1 MKTKLLPKLTLI
13 KSSLIFWVQVTFV
26 NTRFPY
32 LWMVAQPVAIFGFIS
47 IMALGVQFPGR
58 STSPYIAVLAAYIFC
73 IADESLKRSVR
84 SFFLGPKIKHAW
96 SKNSKVLALSG
107 STSPFVEYSPLLIL
121 ALAVIKVTQP
131 TQRFPLLE
139 FFGGVFIL
147 VLLTLS
153 WAIPLAYIGRN
164 YRDVKFLLPFYSRL
178 TLLVSPLI
186 FPYDW
191 NFPFL
196 NLMQALNPISF
207 VAFYIRGYSSNE
219 YTLAQ
224 IVFLVWLI
232 SSISISVKLRNSKS
246 TRFNHEIENGSS

>member
-1 MKTKLLPKLTLI
+1 MKTILLRKLKTI
-13 KSSLIFWVQVTFV
+13 ESSLFFWIQISFS

-32 LWMVAQPVAIFGFIS
+32 LWMVVQPVSLFGFLS

-84 SFFLGPKIKHAW
+84 SFFLGPKIKHEW
-96 SKNSKVLALSG
+96 SENSKVLALSA
-107 STSPFVEYSPLLIL
+107 SSSPYVEYSPLLIL
-121 ALAVIKVTQP
+121 ALSIIRVTQP
-131 TQRFPLLE
+131 SERFPLLT
-139 FFGGVFIL
+139 FFGGILIL
-147 VLLTLS
+147 VFLTLS
-153 WAIPLAYIGRN
+153 WAIPLAHVGRN

-191 NFPFL
+191 NFTYL
-196 NLMQALNPISF
+196 NLMQALNPLSF
-207 VAFYIRGYSSNE
+207 VAFYIRGFSSNE

-224 IVFLVWLI
+224 IVFLIWLI
-232 SSISISVKLRNSKS
+232 SSVSISIKLRNSKS
-246 TRFNHEIENGSS
+246 TRFNHEIKNGSS

>member
-1 MKTKLLPKLTLI
+1 MKTNLLRRLKI
-13 KSSLIFWVQVTFV
+13 IESSLIFWVQITFI

-32 LWMVAQPVAIFGFIS
+32 LWMVAQPAAIFGIIS

-73 IADESLKRSVR
+73 VADESLKRSVR

-96 SKNSKVLALSG
+96 SENSKVLALSA
-107 STSPFVEYSPLLIL
+107 SSSPFVEYSPLLIL
-121 ALAVIKVTQP
+121 ALAIIRLTQP
-131 TQRFPLLE
+131 TQNFPLIQ
-139 FFGGVFIL
+139 FFGGIFIL
-147 VLLTLS
+147 FILTFS
-153 WAIPLAYIGRN
+153 WAIPLAYLGRN
-164 YRDVKFLLPFYSRL
+164 YRDLKFVLPFYSRL

-191 NFPFL
+191 NYPFL
-196 NLMQALNPISF
+196 NLMQALNPLSF
-207 VAFYIRGYSSNE
+207 VAFYIRGFSLNE

-224 IVFLVWLI
+224 IVLLVWLI
-232 SSISISVKLRNSKS
+232 FSISISVKLRNSKS

>member
-1 MKTKLLPKLTLI
+1 MKAKLLPGLKII
-13 KSSLIFWVQVTFV
+13 KSSLIFWVQVTFA

-32 LWMVAQPVAIFGFIS
+32 LWMVVQPVAIFGILS

-96 SKNSKVLALSG
+96 SENSKVLAFSA
-107 STSPFVEYSPLLIL
+107 STSPYIEYSPLLIL
-121 ALAVIKVTQP
+121 ALAIIRVTQP
-131 TQRFPLLE
+131 TQPFPFLN
-139 FFGGVFIL
+139 FFGGVLFL
-147 VLLTLS
+147 VILTLS

-191 NFPFL
+191 NFTFL
-196 NLMQALNPISF
+196 NLMQALNPLSF
-207 VAFYIRGYSSNE
+207 VAFYIRGFSPNE
-219 YTLAQ
+219 YTLSQ
-224 IVFLVWLI
+224 IVFIIWLI
-232 SSISISVKLRNSKS
+232 FFASISVKLRNSKS
-246 TRFNHEIENGSS
+246 TRFNHEIGHGSS